1 MPPSCSLQAE
11 PATACHGLQVGGLQ
25 RFTSIDYPG
34 ALAAVVFVQGCAWR
48 CVYCHNPHL
57 QPRRAVTPMTWAS
70 VRDWLHTRQ
79 GLLDAVVFSGGEPT
93 LDPALPQ
100 AMAEVRALG
109 FRVGLH
115 SAGLSPRR
123 LAAVLPLVD
132 WLGLDVKAPLADGGA
147 RHDAITG
154 VRGAAA
160 VVRRSLTLALRSGV
174 PLQLR
179 TTAHPDWLDDA
190 ALARL
195 RHELVAIGA
204 PEPVVQPG
212 RWPSTSPIRM
222 EPAERAPAT

>member
-1 MPPSCSLQAE
+1 MNASGSRSSVPIWLSQQAE
-11 PATACHGLQVGGLQ
+11 PATACPGLQVGGLQ

-57 QPRRAVTPMTWAS
+57 QARRAATPISWAG
-70 VRDWLHTRQ
+70 VRDWLQTRQ

-100 AMAEVRALG
+100 AMAEVHALG

-123 LAAVLPLVD
+123 LAAVLPMVD
-132 WLGLDVKAPLADGGA
+132 WLGLDVKAPLTDGSA
-147 RHDAITG
+147 CHDAITG
-154 VRGAAA
+154 VRGGAA

-174 PLQLR
+174 ALQLR
-179 TTAHPDWLDDA
+179 TTAHPDWLDDD

-195 RHELVAIGA
+195 RQELAVMDAPELV
-204 PEPVVQPG
+204 VQAG
-212 RWPSTSPIRM
+212 RWPSTS
-222 EPAERAPAT
+222 T

>member
-1 MPPSCSLQAE
+1 MPPSCSRRADPGTPPGSQ
-11 PATACHGLQVGGLQ
+11 PAPAAPGLQVGGLQ

-48 CVYCHNPHL
+48 CVYCHNPQL
-57 QPRRAVTPMTWAS
+57 QPRRAPAPIGWVQ
-70 VRDWLHTRQ
+70 VRDWLHTRR

-100 AMAEVRALG
+100 AMAEVRAQG

-160 VVRRSLTLALRSGV
+160 VVRRSLALALRAGV

-179 TTAHPDWLDDA
+179 TTAHPDWLDSA

-195 RHELVAIGA
+195 ADELAALGA
-204 PEPVVQPG
+204 PALVVQAG
-212 RWPSTSPIRM
+212 RWPHS
-222 EPAERAPAT
+222 

>member
-1 MPPSCSLQAE
+1 MPLSCSLRAE
-11 PATACHGLQVGGLQ
+11 PAADAGGLQVGGLQ
-25 RFTSIDYPG
+25 RFTTIDYPG
-34 ALAAVVFVQGCAWR
+34 ALSAVVFVQGCAWR

-57 QPRRAVTPMTWAS
+57 QPRRAAPAMTWDS

-93 LDPALPQ
+93 LHPALPE
-100 AMAEVRALG
+100 AMAEVRAMG
-109 FRVGLH
+109 FLVGLH

-123 LAAVLPLVD
+123 LAAVLPMVD

-174 PLQLR
+174 ALQLR
-179 TTAHPDWLDDA
+179 TTVHPDWLDDE

-195 RHELVAIGA
+195 RQELAAMDAPELV
-204 PEPVVQPG
+204 VQAG
-212 RWPSTSPIRM
+212 RWPS
-222 EPAERAPAT
+222 APK